1 VIQREHGV
9 LPTARGDG
17 KDKGRALIR
26 AVDNNRYKALNGI
39 RDAVEKASAKAQAR
53 VDSIVSQREV

>member
-1 VIQREHGV
+1 MIQREHGV

-26 AVDNNRYKALNGI
+26 AVDNNRYKALQGI
-39 RDAVEKASAKAQAR
+39 KEAVDRASEKAQRR
-53 VDSIVSQREV
+53 VDAIVGFREV

>member
-9 LPTARGDG
+9 LPTARGQG

-39 RDAVEKASAKAQAR
+39 QEAVDKASAKAQAR

>member
-39 RDAVEKASAKAQAR
+39 REAVDKASAKAQAR
-53 VDSIVSQREV
+53 LDAIISQREV

>member
-1 VIQREHGV
+1 
-9 LPTARGDG
+9 LPTARGEG

-39 RDAVEKASAKAQAR
+39 RGAVEKASAKAQAR

>member
-1 VIQREHGV
+1 

-39 RDAVEKASAKAQAR
+39 REAVDKASAKAQAR
-53 VDSIVSQREV
+53 LDAIISQREV